1 MNDYTKKVI
10 KIIKS
15 IPSGKTMSYGDI
27 AKTAGKNR
35 GAREVSRILHS
46 CSEKYGLPW
55 HRVINSQGKISLS
68 GEAGQFQREML
79 EQEGIRFDKNGKI
92 NEVYINKGRDSNDNK
107 ERRKKRPWW
116 YSACING
123 DYESKLTDNIRKG
136 KKFILF
142 LIAENN
148 GKIIRH
154 IMYSRIKTGDSNYL
168 L

>member
-46 CSEKYGLPW
+46 CSEKYGLTW

-92 NEVYINKGRDSNDNK
+92 NEVYINKGRDSNANK
-107 ERRKKRPWW
+107 KRRKKR
-116 YSACING
+116 S
-123 DYESKLTDNIRKG
+123 
-136 KKFILF
+136 
-142 LIAENN
+142 
-148 GKIIRH
+148 
-154 IMYSRIKTGDSNYL
+154 
-168 L
+168 

>member
-15 IPSGKTMSYGDI
+15 IPSGKTMSYVDI

-92 NEVYINKGRDSNDNK
+92 NEVYIKKGKDSNANK
-107 ERRKKRPWW
+107 ERRKKRP
-116 YSACING
+116 
-123 DYESKLTDNIRKG
+123 
-136 KKFILF
+136 
-142 LIAENN
+142 
-148 GKIIRH
+148 
-154 IMYSRIKTGDSNYL
+154 
-168 L
+168 

>member
-15 IPSGKTMSYGDI
+15 IPKGKTMSYGDI

-55 HRVINSQGKISLS
+55 HRVINSQGKISLP

-79 EQEGIRFDKNGKI
+79 EQEGVRFEKSGRINDIYIMKGK
-92 NEVYINKGRDSNDNK
+92 ESNDNK
-107 ERRKKRPWW
+107 ERRKK
-116 YSACING
+116 G
-123 DYESKLTDNIRKG
+123 L
-136 KKFILF
+136 
-142 LIAENN
+142 
-148 GKIIRH
+148 
-154 IMYSRIKTGDSNYL
+154 
-168 L
+168 